1 MDHNELWNNRREP
14 KLRRRLKAILITVQE
29 VMEVTSH
36 LFTMQ
41 ESLKGIFQASL
52 VYFGIL

>member
-41 ESLKGIFQASL
+41 ESLKRIF
-52 VYFGIL
+52 